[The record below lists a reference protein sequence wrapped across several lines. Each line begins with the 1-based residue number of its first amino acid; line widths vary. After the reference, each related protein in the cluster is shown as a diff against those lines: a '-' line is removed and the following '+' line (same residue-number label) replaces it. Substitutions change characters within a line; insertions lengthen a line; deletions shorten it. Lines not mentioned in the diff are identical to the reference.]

1 MSDTGREDGAKR
13 RYAPE
18 TRKQMILQ
26 AAAKVLGNNPM
37 ATLEDI
43 AVESGVSRQ
52 MISRYFGPGGVE
64 PLIAAMFAGFLVALG
79 GLYDGVSRRG
89 PAADSAE
96 LREVV
101 TALVRR
107 WADLVE
113 TVDQPWLFLTEPN
126 SVRSTVADGHRRI
139 WAATDDII
147 LDWAAPSYEKT
158 EAVRL
163 AVSVEHR
170 ASNDVAYRLLTGEVP
185 RKAAEAVVIERWIAL
200 VEVTIPSLST

>member
-1 MSDTGREDGAKR
+1 MSDTGHEDGAKR

-18 TRKQMILQ
+18 TRKLMILQ

-64 PLIAAMFAGFLVALG
+64 PLIAEMFAGFLVTLR
-79 GLYDGVSRRG
+79 GLYSAVYRRG

-96 LREVV
+96 LREVI
-101 TALVRR
+101 TALIGR

-126 SVRSTVADGHRRI
+126 SVHSTVADGHRMI

-170 ASNDVAYRLLTGEVP
+170 ASNDVAYRLLTGE
-185 RKAAEAVVIERWIAL
+185 
-200 VEVTIPSLST
+200 